1 MGKKLDKMSDILSD
15 FNPNRFMIDDVLDL
29 IKARKDSLDG
39 EKVSKD
45 KKEKKKKDKDKKS
58 KKKKK

>member
-1 MGKKLDKMSDILSD
+1 MAKKFDKMSDIMSD

-29 IKARKDSLDG
+29 IKARMESLNG
-39 EKVSKD
+39 EKESKD
-45 KKEKKKKDKDKKS
+45 KKGKKKKDKDKKS